1 MGCIMSL
8 FEELKKSLEQAIEHE
23 KNNTL
28 TDTFDSYIDEDGN
41 KLKIF
46 YLTIEQIRND
56 YVNRNFSQLS
66 RISYEEGYDG
76 FTIRVKE

>member
-1 MGCIMSL
+1 MSL
-8 FEELKKSLEQAIEHE
+8 FEELKKSLEQAIKHE
-23 KNNTL
+23 KNNTF
-28 TDTFDSYIDEDGN
+28 TDTPDSYYIDEDGN
-41 KLKIF
+41 KFKIF

-66 RISYEEGYDG
+66 RIAHEEGYDG